1 MGVNI
6 LAPTRQI
13 QNFQDDVLTLEEL
26 SLGGSVR
33 HVNRALLCSR
43 KLSRRR
49 GMGYAVSQHMHEKQ
63 VT

>member
-13 QNFQDDVLTLEEL
+13 QNFQDDVLILEEL
-26 SLGGSVR
+26 SLGGSAR

-43 KLSRRR
+43 NLGRRH
-49 GMGYAVSQHMHEKQ
+49 GMGYAISQHMH
-63 VT
+63 